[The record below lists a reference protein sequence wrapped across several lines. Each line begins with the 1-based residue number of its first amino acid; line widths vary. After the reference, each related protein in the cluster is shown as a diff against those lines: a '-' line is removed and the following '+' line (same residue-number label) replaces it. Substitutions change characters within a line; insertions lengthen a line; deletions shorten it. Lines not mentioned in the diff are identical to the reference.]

1 MSAQLADGRDDQCER
16 RLQQQTTLDLQW
28 TERRMNF
35 RPVAVTMWVE
45 LAVSWIDFS
54 SVEFLLV
61 EAVT

>member
-1 MSAQLADGRDDQCER
+1 MSAQLADKRDDQCEG
-16 RLQQQTTLDLQW
+16 RLQQQTTLDLQR
-28 TERRMNF
+28 TERRMNS

-54 SVEFLLV
+54 SVEFSLV

>member
-1 MSAQLADGRDDQCER
+1 MSAQLADERDDQCER